1 LVIKKIF
8 VAVMIQGSF
17 SSFAIAH
24 FEFTKYDNNTGCFVP
39 SFFLDIT
46 LSDLEG
52 GIELYDKKI

>member
-1 LVIKKIF
+1 
-8 VAVMIQGSF
+8 MIQGSF

-24 FEFTKYDNNTGCFVP
+24 FEFTKYDNNTGRFVP